1 MPVCSIKGCNEVL
14 DRYPHTEIVLCRKHL
29 AAVIDLLETL
39 RASAMMLMELQ
50 EEGRPSQFI
59 RTKRP
64 VTSDAEIRDV
74 IMRYLNRNR
83 RAIVSTILNEYDVD
97 KGDYPTKSA
106 RVIAVMKAI
115 MAEDPELVL
124 IPRGVDTILKR
135 RDDVQPEP
143 AQHEDSTT

>member
-1 MPVCSIKGCNEVL
+1 
-14 DRYPHTEIVLCRKHL
+14 
-29 AAVIDLLETL
+29 
-39 RASAMMLMELQ
+39 
-50 EEGRPSQFI
+50 
-59 RTKRP
+59 
-64 VTSDAEIRDV
+64 
-74 IMRYLNRNR
+74 MRYLNRNR

-143 AQHEDSTT
+143 AQHEGSTT